1 MEFLVHQE
9 NVEILALTA
18 NQAKVWLVRLAWME
32 TKELVEN
39 RVHLVYP
46 AMMPQTNPVSAV

>member
-9 NVEILALTA
+9 NAEILALTA
-18 NQAKVWLVRLAWME
+18 NQAKVWLVRLAWMG